1 MSLFAA
7 LRLPREI
14 LFGKSQ
20 RHALPTVASRFGR
33 RALVC
38 TDERFAGTAV
48 FAEIVK
54 SLQAAS
60 MEVLAGVRESKELA
74 LKPMPREFLM

>member
-1 MSLFAA
+1 MSLLTA

-14 LFGKSQ
+14 LFGKGQ
-20 RHALPTVASRFGR
+20 RHALPAVACRHGR

-48 FAEIVK
+48 FAEIME
-54 SLQAAS
+54 SLQSAS
-60 MEVLAGVRESKELA
+60 VDVLVHDGVL
-74 LKPMPREFLM
+74 PD